1 MKIQFSDLK
10 ILKIKKSKIGEWFHH
25 HSYQNQWIVFSTCK
39 KKLREGKKNH
49 INIRKKATLLDGTY
63 TIFIIKKETK
73 MYIIVQMLPFFIA

>member
-1 MKIQFSDLK
+1 MVSSSFIPKSMDSIFHLQ
-10 ILKIKKSKIGEWFHH
+10 KKTE
-25 HSYQNQWIVFSTCK
+25 
-39 KKLREGKKNH
+39 RGKKNH

>member
-1 MKIQFSDLK
+1 MNENPIFDLK
-10 ILKIKKSKIGEWFHH
+10 ILKIKKSKIGEYH

-39 KKLREGKKNH
+39 KKTERGKKNH

-73 MYIIVQMLPFFIA
+73 MYVVVQMLPFFIA

>member
-39 KKLREGKKNH
+39 KKTERGKK
-49 INIRKKATLLDGTY
+49 ITLISEKKLLY
-63 TIFIIKKETK
+63 
-73 MYIIVQMLPFFIA
+73 

>member
-1 MKIQFSDLK
+1 MVSSSFISKSMDSIFHLQ
-10 ILKIKKSKIGEWFHH
+10 KKTE
-25 HSYQNQWIVFSTCK
+25 
-39 KKLREGKKNH
+39 RGKKNH